1 MIVDVGIEFRPKISK
16 GRRYRVE
23 TQLTVTAQGP
33 GLHIHSNIL
42 HQSQVFRCAFQSTKT
57 LQNL

>member
-23 TQLTVTAQGP
+23 TQLTVTAQGS
-33 GLHIHSNIL
+33 GLHIHSNICL
-42 HQSQVFRCAFQSTKT
+42 LYTSDAADE
-57 LQNL
+57 